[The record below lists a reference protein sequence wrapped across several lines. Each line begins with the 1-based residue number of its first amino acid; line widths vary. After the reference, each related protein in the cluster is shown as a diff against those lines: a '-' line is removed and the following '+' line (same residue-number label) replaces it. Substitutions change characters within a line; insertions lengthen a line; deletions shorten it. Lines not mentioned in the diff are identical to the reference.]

1 MSAPLSTSSAPGAV
15 EPAHDAPAL
24 EAHDALVRA
33 LQSERAAAQAAARWA
48 RFLARATESLA
59 SAVGV
64 DDTLRRIGELVVP
77 AIGDYCMVYLLEA
90 ADGER
95 DVVRAASTRLARAVC
110 AATSHDVEDALEAIE
125 RRRPLTLDDPS
136 PQARAVRLGE
146 PVLIPEVRDG
156 LLERIAEDDEHLAL
170 LRRVGP
176 RSLLCVPLVA
186 AGRVLGSLLFGLRGH
201 EQRYGPSD
209 LEVAQELAR
218 RVALAVD
225 HARLYDAAR
234 AAQREAEAANRA
246 KSDFL
251 ATMSHELR
259 TPLSAI
265 IGYAELLADGV
276 VAPVVPAQEAPLLRI
291 GASARH
297 LLALIEDILTF
308 ARVEAGRD
316 ELRTTRVDAIALARE
331 VAEMIEPSALQQAL
345 AFTVHAPDG
354 ALPIVTD
361 ARKARQILLNLLG
374 NAVRYTERGEV
385 VLEVAPAADGGVVF
399 AVRDTG
405 LGIAPEHRVRI
416 FEPFW
421 QVDQSHARRQ
431 GGTGLGL
438 AVSRRLA
445 ELLGGEL
452 RIESALGVGST
463 FSLVLPD
470 APPDPPPGRAAP
482 VE

>member
-1 MSAPLSTSSAPGAV
+1 VSDASAP
-15 EPAHDAPAL
+15 

-48 RFLARATESLA
+48 RFLARATEALA
-59 SAVGV
+59 SAVGFE
-64 DDTLRRIGELVVP
+64 DTLRRVGELVVP
-77 AIGDYCMVYLLEA
+77 AIGDYCIVYLVEAQERGHDA
-90 ADGER
+90 ADSYRQREA
-95 DVVRAASTRLARAVC
+95 VRPGPTRLARAVC
-110 AATSHDVEDALEAIE
+110 AATSPDVEDALEAIE

-156 LLERIAEDDEHLAL
+156 LLERIAEDEEHLAL
-170 LRRVGP
+170 LRRAGP

-201 EQRYGPSD
+201 EQRYGPQD

-276 VAPVVPAQEAPLLRI
+276 VAPVVPAQEAPLSRI

-316 ELRTTRVDAIALARE
+316 ELRTTRVDAVELARE

-345 AFTVHAPDG
+345 AFAVRAPAD

-385 VLEVAPAADGGVVF
+385 VLEVTAADDGGVVF
-399 AVRDTG
+399 VVRDTG
-405 LGIAPEHRVRI
+405 LGIAPEHRARI

-452 RIESALGVGST
+452 RIESALGSGST
-463 FSLVLPD
+463 FSLALPD
-470 APPDPPPGRAAP
+470 VPPDPSSSGLAAP
-482 VE
+482 TE

>member
-1 MSAPLSTSSAPGAV
+1 VSDASAR
-15 EPAHDAPAL
+15 

-48 RFLARATESLA
+48 RFLTRATEALA
-59 SAVGV
+59 SAVGFE
-64 DDTLRRIGELVVP
+64 DTLRRVGELVVP
-77 AIGDYCMVYLLEA
+77 AIGDYCIVYLVEEHEHDDAAGHPVCEA
-90 ADGER
+90 
-95 DVVRAASTRLARAVC
+95 VRAAPTRLARAVC
-110 AATSHDVEDALEAIE
+110 AATSGDVEDALEAME

-146 PVLIPEVRDG
+146 PVLIPEMRDG

-186 AGRVLGSLLFGLRGH
+186 AGRILGSLLFGLRGH
-201 EQRYGPSD
+201 EQRYGPQD
-209 LEVAQELAR
+209 LEVAQELGR
-218 RVALAVD
+218 RIALAVD
-225 HARLYDAAR
+225 HARLYDAAC

-276 VAPVVPAQEAPLLRI
+276 VAPVVPAQEAPLSRI

-316 ELRTTRVDAIALARE
+316 EMRTTRVDAVELARE
-331 VAEMIEPSALQQAL
+331 VAEMIEPSALQQTL
-345 AFTVHAPDG
+345 AFAVHAPDG

-385 VLEVAPAADGGVVF
+385 VLEVRANAGGGVVF

-405 LGIAPEHRVRI
+405 LGIAAEHRARI

-421 QVDQSHARRQ
+421 QVDQSHARRK

-438 AVSRRLA
+438 AVSRQLA

-452 RIESALGVGST
+452 RLESAIGRGST
-463 FSLVLPD
+463 FTLVLPD
-470 APPDPPPGRAAP
+470 VPPPPSDGPGTP